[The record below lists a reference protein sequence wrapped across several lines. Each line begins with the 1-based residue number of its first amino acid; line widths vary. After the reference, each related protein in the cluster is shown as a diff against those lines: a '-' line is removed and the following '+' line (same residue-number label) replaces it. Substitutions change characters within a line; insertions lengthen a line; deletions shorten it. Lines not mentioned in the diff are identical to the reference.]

1 MVVDDLKYFGHCFD
15 SSYLKYYW
23 GKVME
28 KIAITGL
35 GIISPSG
42 IDKRKFWSNLVHGR
56 SAVEKIERFD
66 ASLYPS
72 RIAGQVKELEAY
84 SNVSSRLLK
93 KIDLFSHMA
102 LVASQLCLD
111 DAKINLSEENLK
123 RVGIFMGNAL
133 GGWLY
138 AETELRDMY
147 IEGREGV
154 SPFMA
159 SAWFPAAPQG
169 QISIHYG
176 IKGYSKTIVADRASS
191 LMAIGYAAKTI
202 ARDKCD
208 FILAGGMEA
217 PVTPYALLCCV
228 TSGALTKNNDF
239 PHAAYKPFDK
249 NRDGLAIAE
258 GAGVMTLE
266 PLNRVKSRQAHVYAN
281 IIGYA
286 STTDAV
292 DRIEPAKDGEQ
303 LARAISLALTD
314 AGLVPT
320 DIDYVC
326 LDAAGT
332 HVGDLS
338 ETRAIKKAFGQHAY
352 NIPMSAPK
360 SVFGN
365 MLGASGALDV
375 ASTVLA
381 MEHNMVPPTI
391 NLSTP
396 DPECDLDYCA
406 NKAQEKTINNAIVI
420 NRGRG
425 GVNTVLV
432 LQK

>member
-1 MVVDDLKYFGHCFD
+1 MD
-15 SSYLKYYW
+15 
-23 GKVME
+23 

-35 GIISPSG
+35 GVISPSG
-42 IDKRKFWSNLVHGR
+42 IEKRVFWANIKAGR

-72 RIAGQVKELEAY
+72 RIAGHVKELEAY

-102 LVASQLCLD
+102 MVASDLCLE
-111 DAKINLSEENLK
+111 DAKINLTDEDLK

-169 QISIHYG
+169 QISINYG
-176 IKGYSKTIVADRASS
+176 IKGFSKTIVADRASS
-191 LMAIGYAAKTI
+191 LMAIGYAARTI
-202 ARDKCD
+202 VRGKCD

-217 PVTPYALLCCV
+217 PVTPYALLCCN
-228 TSGALTKNNDF
+228 TSGVLSRNNAN
-239 PHAAYKPFDK
+239 PHTAYRPFDK

-258 GAGVMTLE
+258 GAGVLSLE
-266 PLNRVKSRQAHVYAN
+266 PQSRVVSRQAHVYAN

-286 STTDAV
+286 STTDGIN
-292 DRIEPAKDGEQ
+292 RIEPAPDAKQ
-303 LARAISLALTD
+303 LARSIKLALQD
-314 AGLVPT
+314 AGLGT
-320 DIDYVC
+320 QDIDYIC
-326 LDAAGT
+326 ADGAGT
-332 HVGDLS
+332 RIGDIT
-338 ETRAIKKAFGQHAY
+338 ETKAIKQVFNGNAKK
-352 NIPMSAPK
+352 IPVSAPK
-360 SVFGN
+360 SIFGN
-365 MLGASGALDV
+365 MLGACGALDV
-375 ASTVLA
+375 ITTVLA
-381 MEHNMVPPTI
+381 MEHNTVPPTI
-391 NLSTP
+391 NYQTP
-396 DPECDLDYCA
+396 DPECDLDYCP
-406 NKAQEKTINNAIVI
+406 NTAQSKTIKNAMII

-425 GVNTVLV
+425 GINTVLI
-432 LQK
+432 LQKP

>member
-1 MVVDDLKYFGHCFD
+1 MKP
-15 SSYLKYYW
+15 
-23 GKVME
+23 
-28 KIAITGL
+28 IAITGL
-35 GIISPSG
+35 GVISPSG
-42 IDKRKFWSNLVHGR
+42 IEKRAFWANVKAGR

-102 LVASQLCLD
+102 MVASEMCLQ
-111 DAKINLSEENLK
+111 DAKINLSQEDLK

-176 IKGYSKTIVADRASS
+176 IKGFSKTIVADRASS
-191 LMAIGYAAKTI
+191 LMAIGYAARTI
-202 ARDKCD
+202 SRDKCD
-208 FILAGGMEA
+208 VILAGGMEA
-217 PVTPYALLCCV
+217 PVTPYALLCCN
-228 TSGALTKNNDF
+228 TSGVLSKNNTN
-239 PHAAYKPFDK
+239 PHAAYRPFDK

-258 GAGVMTLE
+258 GAGVLTLE
-266 PLNRVKSRQAHVYAN
+266 PQSRVNQRKAHVYAN
-281 IIGYA
+281 IVGYG
-286 STTDAV
+286 STTDGV
-292 DRIEPAKDGEQ
+292 NRIEPAQDAKQ
-303 LARAISLALTD
+303 LARAIQLSLDD
-314 AGLVPT
+314 AGLST
-320 DIDYVC
+320 KDIDYIC
-326 LDAAGT
+326 ADGAGT
-332 HVGDLS
+332 PAGDIS
-338 ETRAIKKAFGQHAY
+338 ETKAIKQVFNGQAKK
-352 NIPMSAPK
+352 IPVSAPK

-365 MLGASGALDV
+365 MLGACGALDV
-375 ASTVLA
+375 ITTVLA

-391 NLSTP
+391 NYQTP
-396 DPECDLDYCA
+396 DPECDLDYCP
-406 NKAQEKTINNAIVI
+406 NKAQEKTIKNALII

-425 GVNTVLV
+425 GINTVLV
-432 LQK
+432 LQKP